1 MGELNL
7 TKHDYPF
14 GCWARYLVVVP
25 QQARQANHSGR
36 CIMASMAKGPRYLF
50 YLVLVQDSIL
60 PSQLTILHKVH
71 NDVRRKLVVCP

>member
-1 MGELNL
+1 
-7 TKHDYPF
+7 
-14 GCWARYLVVVP
+14 
-25 QQARQANHSGR
+25 
-36 CIMASMAKGPRYLF
+36 MASMAKGPRYLF